1 MTRQE
6 KQQVV
11 KLHNNGMTYRE
22 LAEKFNVCRTTIK
35 RICQS
40 KEFTRQAKNKTMQR
54 NI

>member
-22 LAEKFNVCRTTIK
+22 LAEKFKVCRTTIK
-35 RICQS
+35 RIC
-40 KEFTRQAKNKTMQR
+40 KAAEKTK
-54 NI
+54 